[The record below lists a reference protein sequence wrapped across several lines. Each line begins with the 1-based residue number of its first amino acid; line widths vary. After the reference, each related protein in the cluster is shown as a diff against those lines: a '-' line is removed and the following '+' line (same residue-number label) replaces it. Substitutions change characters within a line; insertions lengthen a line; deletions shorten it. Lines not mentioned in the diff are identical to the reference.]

1 MTGKKLQVLFRH
13 PNTGRFYF
21 KYGNCIF
28 IDFETFMYRSSKE
41 NRWKVVDRES
51 FIRLCGG
58 KNPQQ
63 AKQNYEK
70 NKKKIEELKD
80 TKEYWDKVRK
90 VDCLAK
96 TLGVQL

>member
-1 MTGKKLQVLFRH
+1 MAGKKIQVLFRH
-13 PNTGRFYF
+13 PSTGKFYF
-21 KYGNCIF
+21 RYVNCIF
-28 IDFETFMYRSSKE
+28 IDFETFMYRSTKE
-41 NRWKVVDRES
+41 NRWKVVDRDS

-70 NKKKIEELKD
+70 HKKEIDDLKE
-80 TKEYWDKVRK
+80 TNEYWDKVSK

-96 TLGVQL
+96 KLGVQM